1 MTEFSTV
8 NAPPTA
14 PPRTR
19 NTIAGRYVRSTA
31 RCYITACG
39 RVLHSGNPLEIQAVT
54 EAVVAGSLAVAALNA
69 VSGVLGASVWYRGDD
84 GGGASTDHGAA
95 GGLVRAFWVLL
106 RVGQGSALTL
116 AIAVGSLAAAGR
128 YSSEHLFYLYALLPL
143 AVAFVAE
150 QLRVAS
156 AQTILDQ
163 RGLQDAAAV
172 GALPESEQQTV
183 VVAIV
188 RREIGVMAL
197 SALVVVFLAL
207 RAASTAHG
215 F

>member
-1 MTEFSTV
+1 
-8 NAPPTA
+8 
-14 PPRTR
+14 
-19 NTIAGRYVRSTA
+19 
-31 RCYITACG
+31 
-39 RVLHSGNPLEIQAVT
+39 VT
-54 EAVVAGSLAVAALNA
+54 QAVVAGALAVGALNVVPA
-69 VSGVLGASVWYRGDD
+69 LLGAWIWYRGLEADR
-84 GGGASTDHGAA
+84 GP
-95 GGLVRAFWVLL
+95 VRAFWVAL

-116 AIAVGSLAAAGR
+116 AIAVGSLAAAGKD
-128 YSSEHLFYLYALLPL
+128 SSEHLFYLYALLPL
-143 AVAFVAE
+143 AIAFVAE

-163 RGLQDAAAV
+163 RGLEGTAAV
-172 GALPESEQQTV
+172 RALPEDEQQEL

-188 RREIGVMAL
+188 RREVGVMAL